1 MTDTPAPTIDD
12 VRSAAARI
20 RGVVWRTPL
29 VRSDW
34 LSDVARATVWLKLET
49 VQTTGSFKFR
59 GAESAI
65 ARIAAD
71 RPHVR
76 RILTA
81 SAGNHG
87 RAVAL
92 AASRAGLAARIYVP
106 ASAPAAKRD
115 AITRLGAEIIE
126 ASSYDEAEALA
137 HGEAGRGDTAFVSA
151 YSHPDVIAGAGTI
164 ALEMLEDEPTIDT
177 IIAPIGGGGLLSGT
191 AIVARAG
198 GTDVQVIGAEV
209 EASQVFTAS
218 LAAGR
223 ITKVTVLPTLADGLA
238 GNMEP
243 DSRTFEL
250 VRTLA
255 NRVAL
260 VDEASLK
267 RAMRELIRRERLIVE
282 GAGAAGVA
290 ALLAGGLELSGRRVG
305 VVLTGRNVDPDVIA
319 RVLGAGN

>member
-1 MTDTPAPTIDD
+1 MVPTAPSPTIDD
-12 VRSAAARI
+12 VRRAAARI
-20 RGVVWRTPL
+20 QGVAWRTPL
-29 VRSDW
+29 MPSDW
-34 LSDVARATVWLKLET
+34 LSDVARAPVWLKLET

-59 GAESAI
+59 GAQNAI

-92 AASRAGLAARIYVP
+92 AASRAGLTARIYVP
-106 ASAPAAKRD
+106 ASAPAAKKD
-115 AITRLGAEIIE
+115 AMKRLGAEIVE

-164 ALEMLEDEPTIDT
+164 ALEMLEDEPSIDT

-191 AIVARAG
+191 AIVARASG
-198 GTDVQVIGAEV
+198 KDIRVIGAEV
-209 EASQVFTAS
+209 ESSRVFTAS

-223 ITKVTVLPTLADGLA
+223 ITKVNILPTLADGLA

-250 VRTLA
+250 VRTLVD
-255 NRVAL
+255 RVVLVSEDPLAL
-260 VDEASLK
+260 
-267 RAMRELIRRERLIVE
+267 AMRELVRREKLIVE
-282 GAGAAGVA
+282 GAGAVGVA
-290 ALLAGGLELSGRRVG
+290 AVLAGGLDLAGRRVG
-305 VVLTGRNVDPDVIA
+305 IVLTGRNVDPDVVS
-319 RVLGAGN
+319 RVLA

>member
-1 MTDTPAPTIDD
+1 MTRDADAPTIDD
-12 VRSAAARI
+12 VRRAAARI
-20 RGVVWRTPL
+20 RGAAWRTPL
-29 VRSDW
+29 LRSDW
-34 LSDVARATVWLKLET
+34 LSDVARAAVWLKLET
-49 VQTTGSFKFR
+49 VQTTGAFKIR
-59 GAESAI
+59 GAENAI

-87 RAVAL
+87 RAIAL
-92 AASRAGLAARIYVP
+92 AANRARLAARIYVP
-106 ASAPAAKRD
+106 ASAPSAKKD
-115 AITRLGAEIIE
+115 AIKRLGAEIVE
-126 ASSYDEAEALA
+126 TSSYDEAERLA

-164 ALEMLEDEPTIDT
+164 ALEMLEDEPSLDT
-177 IIAPIGGGGLLSGT
+177 IIVPLGGGGLLSGT
-191 AIVARAG
+191 AVVARASD
-198 GTDVQVIGAEV
+198 TDVQVIGAEV

-223 ITKVTVLPTLADGLA
+223 ITKVTVLPSLADGLT

-250 VRTLA
+250 VRALV
-255 NRVAL
+255 NRVAVVAEDPL
-260 VDEASLK
+260 A

-290 ALLAGGLELSGRRVG
+290 AVLAGGLDLSGRRVG
-305 VVLTGRNVDPDVIA
+305 IVLTGRNVDPDVVA
-319 RVLGAGN
+319 RVLN

>member
-1 MTDTPAPTIDD
+1 MVPTAPSPTIDD
-12 VRSAAARI
+12 VRRAAARI
-20 RGVVWRTPL
+20 QGVAWRTPL
-29 VRSDW
+29 MPSDW
-34 LSDVARATVWLKLET
+34 LSDVARGPVWLKLET

-59 GAESAI
+59 GAQNAI

-92 AASRAGLAARIYVP
+92 AASRAGLTARIYVP
-106 ASAPAAKRD
+106 ASAPAAKKD
-115 AITRLGAEIIE
+115 AMTRLGAEIVE

-164 ALEMLEDEPTIDT
+164 ALEMLEDEPSIDT

-191 AIVARAG
+191 AIVARASG
-198 GTDVQVIGAEV
+198 KDIRVIGAEV
-209 EASQVFTAS
+209 ESSRVFTAS

-223 ITKVTVLPTLADGLA
+223 ITKVNILPTLADGLA

-250 VRTLA
+250 VRTLVD
-255 NRVAL
+255 RVVLVSEDPLAL
-260 VDEASLK
+260 
-267 RAMRELIRRERLIVE
+267 AMRELVRREKLIVE
-282 GAGAAGVA
+282 GAGAVGVA
-290 ALLAGGLELSGRRVG
+290 AVLAGGLDLAGRRVG
-305 VVLTGRNVDPDVIA
+305 IVLTGRNVDPDVVS
-319 RVLGAGN
+319 RVLA

>member
-1 MTDTPAPTIDD
+1 MVPTAPSPTIDD
-12 VRSAAARI
+12 VRRAAARI
-20 RGVVWRTPL
+20 QGVAWRTPL
-29 VRSDW
+29 MPSDW
-34 LSDVARATVWLKLET
+34 LSDVARGPVWLKLET

-59 GAESAI
+59 GAQNAI

-92 AASRAGLAARIYVP
+92 AASRAGLTARIYVP
-106 ASAPAAKRD
+106 ASAPAAKKD
-115 AITRLGAEIIE
+115 AMKRLGAEIVE

-164 ALEMLEDEPTIDT
+164 ALEMLEDEPSIDT

-191 AIVARAG
+191 AIVARASG
-198 GTDVQVIGAEV
+198 KDIRVIGAEV
-209 EASQVFTAS
+209 ESSRVFTAS

-223 ITKVTVLPTLADGLA
+223 ITKVNILPTLADGLA

-250 VRTLA
+250 VRTLVD
-255 NRVAL
+255 RVVLVSEDPLAL
-260 VDEASLK
+260 
-267 RAMRELIRRERLIVE
+267 AMRELVRREKLIVE
-282 GAGAAGVA
+282 GAGAVGVA
-290 ALLAGGLELSGRRVG
+290 AVLAGGLDLAGRRVG
-305 VVLTGRNVDPDVIA
+305 IVLTGRNVDPDVVS
-319 RVLGAGN
+319 RVLA